1 MIVICGRMSG
11 VLVGV
16 LSCQMMRK
24 NLQTLLSEYLAKAT
38 FPINYY
44 YKLIL

>member
-1 MIVICGRMSG
+1 MIVICGRKSG

-24 NLQTLLSEYLAKAT
+24 NLQTLLFEDLAKAT
-38 FPINYY
+38 FPVNYY
-44 YKLIL
+44 Y